1 MIDVRQANLLPA
13 KAQTPAQ
20 AAALVQLDGAALVS
34 DLPTVE
40 DAVAFAKAMLG
51 PRAVKVAPQ
60 FEATKANGDISAPIV
75 AAQPVDARGRKRM
88 LGRYDMIQPAH
99 NDGYGFGDF
108 APDHIFLW
116 CGQPCPTGGASF
128 LVDALKLATILSA
141 DDPALADFLW
151 TVPIDHSEPNFP
163 QGVDAPIA
171 RITAGGRAQVRSHPY
186 QLPVLGPDEAAQM
199 PFVETWGRAVAE
211 ARNTGPRFRLA
222 AGQMACIDNY
232 RMLHGREAY
241 QDEARMVVSIWGW
254 THEAVAIPAV
264 ALDITTPNVAELVAV

>member
-1 MIDVRQANLLPA
+1 MDVRLANLIPT
-13 KAQTPAQ
+13 KADTPAQ
-20 AAALVQLDGAALVS
+20 ARGLVALDGAALVS
-34 DLPTVE
+34 GIHTVD
-40 DAVAFAKAMLG
+40 DAVAFATAMLG
-51 PRAVKVAPQ
+51 ERAIKVAPQ
-60 FEATKANGDISAPIV
+60 FEATKANGEVSAPIV
-75 AAQPVDARGRKRM
+75 AAQPIDARGRKRY
-88 LGRYDMIQPAH
+88 LGSYDRIQPAH

-128 LVDALKLATILSA
+128 LVDALKLATILAA

-151 TVPIDHSEPNFP
+151 DVPIDHSEPNFP

-186 QLPVLGPDEAAQM
+186 QLPVLGPDEAAQL
-199 PFVETWGRAVAE
+199 PFVEKWGRAVAE
-211 ARNTGPRFRLA
+211 ARNTGPRFRLE
-222 AGQMACIDNY
+222 AGQLACIDNY

-254 THEAVAIPAV
+254 TREAVAVPEV
-264 ALDITTPNVAELVAV
+264 RLNITEPNVGELVAV